1 MEARQVVSSFFAAA
15 TRGDKDA
22 VKALLAPDV
31 SWNDNGP
38 PEMVGGGNFR
48 TADDV
53 IANIWGNISTARDL
67 TVTPQWFASEGEKVI
82 VLIDEHGTVPETGR
96 YFEIHSIHVYTVR
109 NDRIVHFI
117 NYFDA
122 MPMLRAQYDVAFQKP
137 GIAGVDGG
145 RREVGDSPRLR
156 AEPATL
162 SNSDIRD
169 MLGRHGFYCKSYPW
183 NEEYANEAGGFR
195 GDLVDNGD
203 GTLSDRATR
212 LMWQQGHAPDYAT
225 SGGAPE
231 YIARLNRERFAGHSD
246 WRLPTIEELAS
257 LMTRER
263 LNDGLY
269 LSPLFSNRMWFWS
282 CDKGG
287 AGAGRDWT
295 GSQFAWAINFSYGTL
310 FCLEEFNGQDLRAVR
325 TIDDAA
331 GRTRLDALAA
341 STGGGIRLRSQPLD
355 LTAGDLTALGEV
367 IRKHNLFC
375 KGYDWNREF
384 SNDAGVSRN
393 DYVNNGDGT
402 ILDRATGLMWQQAHR
417 PAYGRWKDA
426 QAYVAQLNREWFAG
440 YADWRLPTIE
450 ECCTLFTPTR
460 ENDGLFISPL
470 FTNRRWIW
478 TADIKD
484 AKTDMIWN
492 ANFLYGSVFW
502 LDSGNGHDIR
512 AVRTVVMR

>member
-1 MEARQVVSSFFAAA
+1 MRS
-15 TRGDKDA
+15 RRM
-22 VKALLAPDV
+22 LASDV

-38 PEMVGGGNFR
+38 PEMIGGGNFR

-53 IANIWGNISTARDL
+53 IANIWGNLSTARDL

-82 VLIDEHGTVPETGR
+82 VLIDERGTVPETGR
-96 YFEIHSIHVYTVR
+96 YFEIHSIHVYTVE

-212 LMWQQGHAPDYAT
+212 LMWQQGHAPDYGA
-225 SGGAPE
+225 SGARDRVHRPDEPRAIRRLLRLAAADDRGAGLAHDPRT
-231 YIARLNRERFAGHSD
+231 AQRRPVSQ
-246 WRLPTIEELAS
+246 LPLLQPDVVLEL
-257 LMTRER
+257 RQ
-263 LNDGLY
+263 
-269 LSPLFSNRMWFWS
+269 
-282 CDKGG
+282 GG

-295 GSQFAWAINFSYGTL
+295 GSQFSWAINFSYGTL
-310 FCLEEFNGQDLRAVR
+310 FCLEDFNAQDIRAVR

-331 GRTRLDALAA
+331 GHTRPDAPAA
-341 STGGGIRLRSQPLD
+341 STGGGIRLRSESLD

-393 DYVNNGDGT
+393 DFVNNGDGT

-426 QAYVAQLNREWFAG
+426 QAYMAQLNREWFAG

-460 ENDGLFISPL
+460 ENDGLFISPS
-470 FTNRRWIW
+470 FTNRMWIW

-502 LDSGNGHDIR
+502 LDSGNGQDIR